1 MSKSTSK
8 SPNLDKRALATE
20 REGVRLKRDISMRIF
35 AYILAFSLATAA
47 AQEPVASPPGAAEQT
62 QFMRLEQLWND
73 AHLRGDAKTLDSL
86 WAEDLIITVPK
97 MPVMNKEQT
106 LGVWRTGRI
115 SFKRYETSDVQIR
128 VYSDAAVVTG
138 RLLRARAVSGQE
150 MQDDWRFTKVYVRK
164 SGQWKVV
171 TWHASESAPQ

>member
-1 MSKSTSK
+1 
-8 SPNLDKRALATE
+8 
-20 REGVRLKRDISMRIF
+20 MRIF
-35 AYILAFSLATAA
+35 AYILALSLATAA
-47 AQEPVASPPGAAEQT
+47 AQEPVGTSAGTTEQAE
-62 QFMRLEQLWND
+62 FMRLEKLWNE

-97 MPVMNKEQT
+97 MPVMNKQQT

-128 VYSDAAVVTG
+128 VYGDAAVITG
-138 RLLRARAVSGQE
+138 RLLRAREVSGQQ
-150 MQDDWRFTKVYVRK
+150 MQDDWRFTKLYVRK